1 MRWIW
6 IGLVFLGL
14 AWAQETPQDT
24 LAQETSKDTVG
35 WVWGQETTEDTE
47 GWVWVQEM
55 PQDTP
60 PSPTRKIRWKR
71 NFYLEA
77 AYNRFLGMPADLA
90 TTTRSLGSIKFNF
103 QSMRM
108 LRIGKLFYV
117 GSGLGLVI
125 REVRFEKN
133 AILYRDTT
141 DFLTYTIDTLV
152 TTQGY
157 SAKSKFQLGYL
168 RLPLEVGI
176 LYKSFHLAAYGYGE
190 LLVWARQKRKYS
202 TSGEFIKQIQSGNKN
217 FGTEAFQYGVG
228 ARLGYR
234 GIGVFAN
241 YNLSSLW
248 NSSKGPDNVHPL
260 QAGIYFYDSLYKR
273 PKRSRKWRWFYK
285 IS

>member
-24 LAQETSKDTVG
+24 LAQETPQDTGGWVWGQDTSQDTEG
-35 WVWGQETTEDTE
+35 WVWGQET
-47 GWVWVQEM
+47 
-55 PQDTP
+55 PQDTS
-60 PSPTRKIRWKR
+60 PSPSRKVRWKS
-71 NFYLEA
+71 NTYWEVG
-77 AYNRFLGMPADLA
+77 YNRFLGMPADLA
-90 TTTRSLGSIKFNF
+90 TTIRGLGSVKFNLQF
-103 QSMRM
+103 MEM

-133 AILYRDTT
+133 AVLYRDTT
-141 DFLTYTIDTLV
+141 GFLTYTFDTLV

-176 LYKSFHLAAYGYGE
+176 LYKRFHLAAYGYSE
-190 LLVWARQKRKYS
+190 LLIWARQKRKYS
-202 TSGEFIKQIQSGNKN
+202 TSGESIKQIQSGNKN

-260 QAGIYFYDSLYKR
+260 QAGIYFYDSLGPKR
-273 PKRSRKWRWFYK
+273 PRRRLFYFYN
-285 IS
+285 S

>member
-14 AWAQETPQDT
+14 AWAQGTPQDT
-24 LAQETSKDTVG
+24 LVQETSKDTVG

-60 PSPTRKIRWKR
+60 PSPTRKIRWAS
-71 NFYLEA
+71 NTYSEVG
-77 AYNRFLGMPADLA
+77 YNRFLGMPADLA
-90 TTTRSLGSIKFNF
+90 TTIRGLGSVKLNI
-103 QSMRM
+103 QPMEM

-176 LYKSFHLAAYGYGE
+176 LYKGFHLAAYGYGE

-217 FGTEAFQYGVG
+217 FGTEAFQYGIG

-260 QAGIYFYDSLYKR
+260 QAGIYFYNSLYKR

-285 IS
+285 VS

>member
-6 IGLVFLGL
+6 IGLVFVGL

-24 LAQETSKDTVG
+24 LG
-35 WVWGQETTEDTE
+35 WWGQET
-47 GWVWVQEM
+47 
-55 PQDTP
+55 PQDTL
-60 PSPTRKIRWKR
+60 PSPTRKIRWKS
-71 NFYLEA
+71 NTYWEVG
-77 AYNRFLGMPADLA
+77 YNRFLGMPADLA
-90 TTTRSLGSIKFNF
+90 TTIRGLGSVKLNF
-103 QSMRM
+103 QPMEM

-141 DFLTYTIDTLV
+141 GFLTYTFDTLV

-168 RLPLEVGI
+168 RLPLELGI
-176 LYKSFHLAAYGYGE
+176 LYKGFHLAAYGYGE
-190 LLVWARQKRKYS
+190 LLIWARQKRKYS

-217 FGTEAFQYGVG
+217 FGTEAFQYGLG

-260 QAGIYFYDSLYKR
+260 QAGIYFYNSLR
-273 PKRSRKWRWFYK
+273 PKRARRWRWFYN
-285 IS
+285 S

>member
-24 LAQETSKDTVG
+24 LAQETPQDTLG
-35 WVWGQETTEDTE
+35 WWWGQETPQDTG
-47 GWVWVQEM
+47 GWWWSQET

-60 PSPTRKIRWKR
+60 PSPTRKIHWKS

-77 AYNRFLGMPADLA
+77 GYNHFLGMPADLA
-90 TTTRSLGSIKFNF
+90 TTPYGLGSIKLNF
-103 QSMRM
+103 QPMRM
-108 LRIGKLFYV
+108 LRVGKLFYV

-141 DFLTYTIDTLV
+141 GFLTYTFDTLV

-176 LYKSFHLAAYGYGE
+176 LYKGFQLAAYGYGE
-190 LLVWARQKRKYS
+190 ILMWARQKRKYS
-202 TSGEFIKQIQSGNKN
+202 TGSETIKQIQSGNEN

-260 QAGIYFYDSLYKR
+260 QAGIYFYNSLR